1 MLIFYV
7 SGYFFKYVLNNNGS
21 HTCERSL
28 LKMALSV
35 YLNFDGNC
43 REAVEF
49 YADVFNTEMQEIM
62 TFDQMPPDENV
73 PVPEE
78 IKDKIL
84 HTHLDIQGTMVMF
97 SDLMPGMGPPLNMGN
112 NVSLTVV
119 SSDMAELQRLYD
131 RLKEGGSV
139 EMELQETFW
148 SKAYASV
155 TDRFGIPWQLISRAK
170 KSDSSLPIY

>member
-1 MLIFYV
+1 
-7 SGYFFKYVLNNNGS
+7 
-21 HTCERSL
+21 
-28 LKMALSV
+28 MALSI

-62 TFDQMPPDENV
+62 TFEQMPPEEGITIPDEAKNM
-73 PVPEE
+73 
-78 IKDKIL
+78 IL
-84 HTHLDIQGTMVMF
+84 HTQLDIKGTMVMF
-97 SDLMPGMGPPLNMGN
+97 SDCLPGMGAPLKVGN

-119 SSDMAELQRLYD
+119 TEDKAEIQRLYD

-148 SKAYASV
+148 SKAYASI
-155 TDRFGIPWQLISRAK
+155 TDRFGIPWQLDL
-170 KSDSSLPIY
+170 DSEGVSQ